1 MLPCPNFH
9 VALFSSHTGTEPTV
23 THHEATCL
31 IIRCDFARRAV
42 ALREGG
48 GIELKNPRHR
58 RQRSPRRPSAR
69 GSERV
74 SIHVSKTISWFLFQF
89 LLRHP
94 VHFDDLP
101 VGSLLSEFCHRNSML
116 SFSANDQQSIGPAS

>member
-74 SIHVSKTISWFLFQF
+74 SNPCLK
-89 LLRHP
+89 
-94 VHFDDLP
+94 DDLMVP
-101 VGSLLSEFCHRNSML
+101 LSVP
-116 SFSANDQQSIGPAS
+116 SATSGAF